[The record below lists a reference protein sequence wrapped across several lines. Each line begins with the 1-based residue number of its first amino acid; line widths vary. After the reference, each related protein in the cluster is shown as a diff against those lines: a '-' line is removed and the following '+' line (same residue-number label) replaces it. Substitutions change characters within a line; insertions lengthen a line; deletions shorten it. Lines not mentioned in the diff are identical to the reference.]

1 MKTVDTFQYH
11 DRFPIQIVL
20 FTESHEIAI
29 GLTSIALMIL
39 AALLYPTILIYLI
52 LLFLFFIAKSIHP
65 AAIGMSAMPGSSFLP
80 ALMFRGFL
88 CGYGYSLI
96 LTDNSYASLIEPKH
110 LQLAIAC
117 IILCIGY
124 FVEFMNRRGFSNW
137 IGIQCSSILSLVFF
151 SFILDKTILTIS
163 LLACMYMISLFAAYL
178 RNITRNSWDAVL
190 FYFLCYI
197 TYLHADEILIYVHSI
212 IG

>member
-1 MKTVDTFQYH
+1 MKTVDTFQYR
-11 DRFPIQIVL
+11 DRFPIQITL

-29 GLTSIALMIL
+29 GLTSIAIMIL
-39 AALLYPTILIYLI
+39 AAMLYPSILIYLI

-88 CGYGYSLI
+88 CGYAYSHI
-96 LTDNSYASLIEPKH
+96 LTDYSYASLIEPKQ

-117 IILCIGY
+117 IILCMGY

-151 SFILDKTILTIS
+151 SFILDKTILTIP
-163 LLACMYMISLFAAYL
+163 LIGCIYMISLFAAHL

-197 TYLHADEILIYVHSI
+197 TYLHADDILIYVHSI

>member
-1 MKTVDTFQYH
+1 LKTVDTFQYH

-29 GLTSIALMIL
+29 GLTSIAMMLL

-65 AAIGMSAMPGSSFLP
+65 AAIGMSAMPGSIFLP

-96 LTDNSYASLIEPKH
+96 LTDDSYASLIEPP
-110 LQLAIAC
+110 LTVGNCLY
-117 IILCIGY
+117 Y
-124 FVEFMNRRGFSNW
+124 FMHW
-137 IGIQCSSILSLVFF
+137 IFC
-151 SFILDKTILTIS
+151 
-163 LLACMYMISLFAAYL
+163 
-178 RNITRNSWDAVL
+178 R
-190 FYFLCYI
+190 
-197 TYLHADEILIYVHSI
+197 IYE
-212 IG
+212 